1 MAGGWGVYRREMVGK
16 PLMRWRLIGAVT
28 TLLLGLWVSAEL
40 HAQAATPRVAVQ
52 APPETV
58 RELSTLVEQARARFV
73 ARDSAGVLGYVAENY
88 RSAGITKSG
97 VRQQLLAIYSLYEAV
112 QAKVQVDQ
120 VHLVDGDAWIY
131 TSGEVNGR
139 LPIVGWVSVLSWQK
153 EPEVARRQGTA
164 WRLIGF
170 QD

>member
-1 MAGGWGVYRREMVGK
+1 
-16 PLMRWRLIGAVT
+16 MRWRLIGVATVM
-28 TLLLGLWVSAEL
+28 LLGLWANDGL
-40 HAQAATPRVAVQ
+40 NAQSTSPRPAVQ

-58 RELSTLVEQARARFV
+58 RELGALVEQARARFV
-73 ARDSAGVLGYVAENY
+73 ARDTNGVLGYVAENY
-88 RSAGITKSG
+88 RSAGNTKPAL
-97 VRQQLLAIYSLYEAV
+97 REQLLAIYSLYDAV
-112 QAKVQVDQ
+112 QARVQVDQ

-131 TSGEVNGR
+131 TTGEVNGR

-153 EPEVARRQGTA
+153 EPEVARRQGST